1 VHQGEEAI
9 EGRNVK
15 EPERSRVKSE
25 DLELFGFSP
34 FNPSHLQTFRLSDGR
49 HTMKAMVLDHTDD
62 VSTSPLRLHDRPI
75 PVPHAGQ
82 VLVKIRVCGVCRT
95 DLHVVEGEL
104 PNVALPL
111 IPGHQAVGTVV
122 EVGAKVSEVKKG
134 DRVGIAWLQGTCGRC
149 EFCTSGRENL
159 CLQASFTG
167 YQVDGGYAEYA
178 VVPARFAYPIPSIFS
193 DEEAAPLLCAGIIG
207 YRALRLSGI
216 KPGQRLGLYGFGAS
230 AHIAIQIA
238 RHWGCRVY
246 VSSLKPEHQELAR
259 QLGAVWI
266 GRAMEMPPDKL
277 HGSII
282 FAPAGELVP
291 PALRALDRGGTVALA
306 GIHMSAIPSLDYDR
320 DVFGER
326 VIRSVTANTRQD
338 GVDLLREAAAIP
350 ITPHTVRFPLEEAN
364 RALQELKAG
373 TFQGAAVLTI

>member
-1 VHQGEEAI
+1 
-9 EGRNVK
+9 
-15 EPERSRVKSE
+15 
-25 DLELFGFSP
+25 
-34 FNPSHLQTFRLSDGR
+34 
-49 HTMKAMVLDHTDD
+49 MKAMVLHHTSDI
-62 VSTSPLRLHDRPI
+62 STDPLQLQDRLA
-75 PVPHAGQ
+75 PVPKENQ
-82 VLVKIRVCGVCRT
+82 VLVKIHVCGVCRT

-104 PNVALPL
+104 PDVALPL

-122 EVGAKVSEVKKG
+122 QVGSKVSEIKEG

-238 RHWGCRVY
+238 RHWGCQVY
-246 VSSLKPEHQELAR
+246 VNSLKREHQELAR
-259 QLGAVWI
+259 QLGAVWV
-266 GRAMEMPPDKL
+266 GGATEMPPNKL

-306 GIHMSAIPSLDYDR
+306 GIHMSPIPSLDYDR

-326 VIRSVTANTRQD
+326 IIRSVTANTRQD
-338 GVDLLREAAAIP
+338 GIDLLREAAAIP
-350 ITPHTVRFPLEEAN
+350 IKPHTVRFPLEEAN
-364 RALQELKAG
+364 QALQELKAG
-373 TFQGAAVLTI
+373 SFQGAAVLTM

>member
-1 VHQGEEAI
+1 M
-9 EGRNVK
+9 
-15 EPERSRVKSE
+15 
-25 DLELFGFSP
+25 
-34 FNPSHLQTFRLSDGR
+34 
-49 HTMKAMVLDHTDD
+49 MKAMVLHQAND
-62 VSTSPLRLHDRPI
+62 VFRNPLQLQDQ
-75 PVPHAGQ
+75 PVPVPKSDQ
-82 VLVKIRVCGVCRT
+82 ILVKIHVCGVCRT

-104 PNVALPL
+104 PDISFPL
-111 IPGHQAVGTVV
+111 IPGHQAVGAVV
-122 EVGAKVSEVKKG
+122 QVGAKVSEVKEG
-134 DRVGIAWLQGTCGRC
+134 DRVGIAWLQRICGQC
-149 EFCTSGRENL
+149 EFCANGRENL
-159 CLQASFTG
+159 CLQATFTG

-193 DEEAAPLLCAGIIG
+193 DDEAAPLLCAGIIG

-246 VSSLKPEHQELAR
+246 VSSLKPEHQALAR
-259 QLGAVWI
+259 QLGAVWV
-266 GRAMEMPPDKL
+266 GGATDTPPEKL

-291 PALRALDRGGTVALA
+291 RALRALDRGGTLALA
-306 GIHMSAIPSLDYDR
+306 GIHMSPIPSLDYDR
-320 DVFGER
+320 DIFGER

-338 GVDLLREAAAIP
+338 GLDLLREAAAIP
-350 ITPHTVRFPLEEAN
+350 IKPHTVRFPLEQAN

-373 TFQGAAVLTI
+373 NFQGAAVLTMQ